1 MKSIKVFT
9 SLAVVAFIQTV
20 VPAYAGC
27 DPACGDGETCGYN
40 SESDTFTCRAT
51 KGFMSGPGTGRGD
64 ESTLPVQRPSGKK
77 FPGGTTVKTIR
88 MK

>member
-9 SLAVVAFIQTV
+9 GLALVAFIQTG

-27 DPACGDGETCGYN
+27 DPACGDGQTCGYN
-40 SESDTFTCRAT
+40 SESDTYTCRAT
-51 KGFMSGPGTGRGD
+51 KGFVSGPVTGRGE
-64 ESTLPVQRPSGKK
+64 ESTLPGKRLSGR
-77 FPGGTTVKTIR
+77 TAVK